1 MSLLQ
6 GTEKQDEHGIKRKRV
21 SQKQFSRR
29 ELVDEGA
36 RENVFA
42 CRFTFGTG
50 LLFLQFCFGIRS
62 TKVTSFGV

>member
-6 GTEKQDEHGIKRKRV
+6 GTEKQDEHGIKKQRV

-42 CRFTFGTG
+42 CRFTC
-50 LLFLQFCFGIRS
+50 LVCSSSSSVLEYDPQR
-62 TKVTSFGV
+62 